1 MCTYHQYWCVK
12 LTPGLLDSSSTPRN
26 PPEQILNPFK
36 TVSPS
41 SRLFS
46 RQSDL
51 SRLPQ
56 SPDELNWSSGS
67 RPYRNDSPPNRQF
80 QATSHQ
86 DRLHQLA
93 RLPHPDQEL
102 QPTRYSESRPSRNI
116 SPTNRGNSHQYFA
129 NTNPERPVTNPQ
141 FPELHPDLIVARPDY
156 RFQQT
161 STHTD
166 YFGSRSST
174 NQRPQEDLSQRLM
187 PSQSSRTSVFSGR
200 LENIESI
207 RTRTDDASI
216 LTNIDRQEILSGF
229 VREFIDSQR
238 GILEI
243 RKVGAN
249 HVLEEPV
256 PGTIHDVK
264 DFTMYPSM
272 CKTS

>member
-1 MCTYHQYWCVK
+1 
-12 LTPGLLDSSSTPRN
+12 
-26 PPEQILNPFK
+26 
-36 TVSPS
+36 
-41 SRLFS
+41 
-46 RQSDL
+46 
-51 SRLPQ
+51 
-56 SPDELNWSSGS
+56 
-67 RPYRNDSPPNRQF
+67 
-80 QATSHQ
+80 
-86 DRLHQLA
+86 
-93 RLPHPDQEL
+93 
-102 QPTRYSESRPSRNI
+102 
-116 SPTNRGNSHQYFA
+116 
-129 NTNPERPVTNPQ
+129 
-141 FPELHPDLIVARPDY
+141 
-156 RFQQT
+156 
-161 STHTD
+161 
-166 YFGSRSST
+166 
-174 NQRPQEDLSQRLM
+174 M